1 MKTFLCVAVLVT
13 LSVSVSYGAHDLT
26 CYEMIEPDTG
36 TEWIEAGVPITPT
49 LGIANLGEE
58 AETNFPVEF
67 IAIDEDEGDT
77 VFADT
82 QIVDYIGSYPDSIEV
97 KFEEWTPDGVCRDV
111 GWNNEGPW
119 VEYALLGIVSLDLEE
134 EQTNDTVRDYV
145 TCLFSHD
152 VGVIDMVWPEPP
164 DEPPDVYDEG
174 SKITITAT
182 IENFGFHA
190 EHDIHVR
197 MEVRDLDSNNVELWH
212 ALKNIKFL
220 DWRGNSAGNPHT
232 IDVCFPTYDVLT
244 DRHSQALSA
253 STELVND
260 DCPDDD
266 FEVRYLWYP
275 GIAEGA
281 EAFPECFAL
290 EIPGST
296 ISDGCHVK
304 FAVPHTSWVKLD
316 VFDVDGRWVKSLE
329 NDVFEPGRHSYSWD
343 RCDACGRK
351 VATGVYLVRM
361 EADGFDA
368 VRKVV
373 VVN

>member
-1 MKTFLCVAVLVT
+1 MKSLLCVLVGVM
-13 LSVSVSYGAHDLT
+13 LFGSVGYGTHDLT

-49 LGIANLGEE
+49 LGIANLGDE

-82 QIVDYIGSYPDSIEV
+82 QIVDYIGSYPDSIKV
-97 KFEEWTPDGVCRDV
+97 KFEEWIP
-111 GWNNEGPW
+111 EGLCDDYWDPFRYY
-119 VEYALLGIVSLDLEE
+119 ELLGVVSLDTDEDRD
-134 EQTNDTVRDYV
+134 NDTLRDSV
-145 TCLFSHD
+145 TCLWSHD
-152 VGVIDMVWPEPP
+152 VGVIHMVWPEPP
-164 DEPPDVYDEG
+164 DELPDRYDEG
-174 SKITITAT
+174 SKITVTAT
-182 IENFGFHA
+182 VENFGYHE

-197 MEVRDLDSNNVELWH
+197 MEVRDADSNGVELWH
-212 ALKNIKFL
+212 ALTSIDFL
-220 DWRGNSAGNPHT
+220 DWRGNESGNPYT
-232 IDVCFPTYDVLT
+232 IDVTFPTYDVLNEH
-244 DRHSQALSA
+244 RFSMSCC
-253 STELVND
+253 TELERD
-260 DCPDDD
+260 ACPDNDCK
-266 FEVRYLWYP
+266 VRHPP
-275 GIAEGA
+275 GIVEGS

-296 ISDGCHVK
+296 ISAGCQVR

-316 VFDVDGRWVKSLE
+316 VFDAGGRWVKSIE
-329 NDVFEPGRHSYSWD
+329 NNVFEPGRHSCSWD

-351 VATGVYLVRM
+351 VAAGVYLVRM
-361 EADGFDA
+361 EADEFDA

>member
-13 LSVSVSYGAHDLT
+13 LSATAGYGAHDLA
-26 CYEMIEPDTG
+26 CYAIIEPG
-36 TEWIEAGVPITPT
+36 GEWVQADSVITPK
-49 LGIANLGEE
+49 LGIANLGNHDEI
-58 AETNFPVEF
+58 NFPVQF
-67 IAIDEDEGDT
+67 VVIDEWDDDT
-77 VFADT
+77 VFVDT
-82 QIVDYIGSYPDSIEV
+82 TIVSYIGPYPDSIEV
-97 KFEEWTPDGVCRDV
+97 EVGEWTPDGVCRDV

-197 MEVRDLDSNNVELWH
+197 MEVRDLDSNDVELWH

-220 DWRGNSAGNPHT
+220 DWRGNSAGNPYT

-244 DRHSQALSA
+244 EHRFSMSCC
-253 STELVND
+253 TELERDACPKND
-260 DCPDDD
+260 CK
-266 FEVRYLWYP
+266 VRHPP
-275 GIAEGA
+275 GIVEGA

-290 EIPGST
+290 EIPGNT
-296 ISDGCHVK
+296 ISAGCQIR
-304 FAVPHTSWVKLD
+304 FTVPHSSWVKVD

-329 NDVFEPGRHSYSWD
+329 NNVFEPGRHSCSWD
-343 RCDACGRK
+343 RCDVCGRK